1 MMAGLQACNVMV
13 ETCIPAL
20 LPEVWQA
27 SCLCRKPLLRN
38 LTQQPAELV
47 ELVKGMRS
55 TLGEYDGMGWRFG
68 TKQLYAI
75 LVSYSFMQCHYII
88 QWGQDTPWWD
98 LPQSPSAKPG
108 ISLFP
113 RVRSGRLC
121 SLPLATG
128 SGAPRLLDM
137 NLYNPYPQEQTPCSM
152 VRRGF
157 WHFDSILP
165 SIQWKCGHL
174 GRHPSQLPLQLK
186 LYALVDL
193 HEGPGLES
201 SIPWSI
207 LDSVM
212 NFTNLY
218 AKKLLWES
226 NISSYAFCFPITPP
240 SFWKGYADSK
250 GAFPANSSKTKTPS
264 AHQSTL
270 ISCPD
275 AFRTCSSA
283 KSIKWISK
291 YRQHMRNCSSTNDC
305 PCCSNHGLETSPP
318 WPFQAQSNRAYQW
331 LCRCNLL
338 QTLRSPCPQGRN
350 EKGEE

>member
-47 ELVKGMRS
+47 ALVKGMRS

-113 RVRSGRLC
+113 RVRSGRLF

-207 LDSVM
+207 LDSVWTSQIYM
-212 NFTNLY
+212 QRNYFEN
-218 AKKLLWES
+218 
-226 NISSYAFCFPITPP
+226 PIFQAMH
-240 SFWKGYADSK
+240 S
-250 GAFPANSSKTKTPS
+250 AFPS
-264 AHQSTL
+264 H
-270 ISCPD
+270 
-275 AFRTCSSA
+275 
-283 KSIKWISK
+283 
-291 YRQHMRNCSSTNDC
+291 RQASGKDMPTQKAPFQPTVRR
-305 PCCSNHGLETSPP
+305 PKRQAPTSPR
-318 WPFQAQSNRAYQW
+318 WYRVRMPFAHVHQQ
-331 LCRCNLL
+331 NL
-338 QTLRSPCPQGRN
+338 
-350 EKGEE
+350 